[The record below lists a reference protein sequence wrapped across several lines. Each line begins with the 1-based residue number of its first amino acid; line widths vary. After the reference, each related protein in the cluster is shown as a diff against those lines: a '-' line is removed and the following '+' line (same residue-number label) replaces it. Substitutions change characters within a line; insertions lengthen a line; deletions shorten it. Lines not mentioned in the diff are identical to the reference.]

1 MNKND
6 LYEIGDIYSKVL
18 DGVEIVTEDAELN
31 DKGSADLK
39 GGGPSE
45 KGGFKSA
52 RLDPKTGKKDDRYDS
67 KKFSYVDGD
76 EECDEEDEELMV
88 EAVNCI
94 ASVFSEGAVRDD
106 TAIETIVEMGKIS
119 ISNLRTV
126 IHNLNRTNKQSTVN
140 LLQSITENASNPLYQ
155 ECRAVLNAV
164 VRYDK
169 RSKNGGTINESRK
182 NRSRAINTNSMKK
195 SSFDKLFESVMDGE
209 FDELDELGVDD
220 SGNDEFGELGDDLE
234 GDLEGGEEVTLTL
247 PRDIAQQLCD
257 ICSAA
262 LGDDEFEDVDD
273 LEGEALGDEVVD
285 DDAFGDGGFD
295 EDEEG
300 GVATGTGI
308 PAAAGVPKA
317 LKTAVN
323 MGTKNQVSK
332 LKPNKGSVNTGTIPA
347 EAGVPK
353 AQSTNIDY
361 GKKNSRGKLKT
372 GKSMF
377 DQ

>member
-1 MNKND
+1 MNKKD
-6 LYEIGDIYSKVL
+6 LDNIGDMYGKVL
-18 DGVEIVTEDAELN
+18 DGVQVVTEDAELN
-31 DKGSADLK
+31 DKGAADVK
-39 GGGPSE
+39 DGGPSE
-45 KGGFKSA
+45 KGGFKKN
-52 RLDPKTGKKDDRYDS
+52 RLDPKTGKKDDKYDS
-67 KKFSYVDGD
+67 KKFSYVDGED
-76 EECDEEDEELMV
+76 ECDEEDEELMV
-88 EAVNCI
+88 EAVQGI
-94 ASVFSEGAVRDD
+94 SQVFGESAGRNDQ
-106 TAIETIVEMGKIS
+106 AIEMLVEMGKIS
-119 ISNLRTV
+119 IPNLRTV
-126 IHNLNRTNKQSTVN
+126 IHNLNRSNKKATVN
-140 LLQSITENASNPLYQ
+140 LLSTLTENAVLPLYQ
-155 ECRAVLNAV
+155 ECKQLLDAV

-169 RSKNGGTINESRK
+169 RQKSEKPITESRK
-182 NRSRAINTNSMKK
+182 ARRKSINTNSMKK

-220 SGNDEFGELGDDLE
+220 NTNDEFGELGGDLEDDLE
-234 GDLEGGEEVTLTL
+234 GGDEVTVSIPTELAQTLCDLLQAAVGGGEM
-247 PRDIAQQLCD
+247 
-257 ICSAA
+257 
-262 LGDDEFEDVDD
+262 EDVDD
-273 LEGEALGDEVVD
+273 LEGEALDDEVVD
-285 DDAFGDGGFD
+285 DEAFGDGGFD